1 MNALLLIL
9 LSVFAF
15 GLGVFST
22 LVLFAAKLTVSAKRG
37 KAVFATYS
45 KAKDR
50 WVITGNL
57 LSIAANVAERLR
69 TSDPKGP
76 CKTVH
81 YKQ

>member
-15 GLGVFST
+15 GLGVFAT
-22 LVLFAAKLTVSAKRG
+22 LVLCAAAVTVRAKKG
-37 KAVFATYS
+37 KAVLATYS
-45 KAKDR
+45 EAKGR

-57 LSIAANVAERLR
+57 LSIAANVADRLR

-81 YKQ
+81 YTQ